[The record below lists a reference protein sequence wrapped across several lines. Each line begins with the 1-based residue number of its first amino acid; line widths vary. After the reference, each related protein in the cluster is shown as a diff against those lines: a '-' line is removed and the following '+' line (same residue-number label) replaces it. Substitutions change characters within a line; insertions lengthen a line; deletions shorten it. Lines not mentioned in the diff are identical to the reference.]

1 MFANTAPPAER
12 AGEAKENLL
21 FPKRRAPAVG
31 RRTGGRAVTHGTGRR
46 RGRGA
51 GWRSGASRGDRLT
64 DRGTDIT
71 TVNEREPRCGD

>member
-1 MFANTAPPAER
+1 MFANTASPAER

-31 RRTGGRAVTHGTGRR
+31 RRKGGRAGTPGTGRR
-46 RGRGA
+46 RGGGEGRRA
-51 GWRSGASRGDRLT
+51 GASRGDRPI
-64 DRGTDIT
+64 DQGTDIT